1 MEAHD
6 LGETVLPHDEEV
18 SQVSPEELAQLLGG
32 GAEQRE
38 PTELETAVAGALE
51 EVTIPCVIEL
61 DDGKVFEVDA
71 IRAWAWTPF
80 GVYAVGKYADDEAE
94 VERKVL
100 FAGRKIANIEL
111 QTEAYEEF
119 VASIEEVAA
128 EDESNESGSEASS
141 D

>member
-1 MEAHD
+1 MEAVD
-6 LGETVLPHDEEV
+6 LSDTVTHDEEQ
-18 SQVSPEELAQLLGG
+18 SAVSPEELAQLLGG
-32 GAEQRE
+32 AAPQRE

-80 GVYAVGKYADDEAE
+80 GVYAVGKYSDDPDTM
-94 VERKVL
+94 ERKVL

-111 QTEAYEEF
+111 QTEAYEAF
-119 VASIEEVAA
+119 VESINESVDEA
-128 EDESNESGSEASS
+128 ENESGSEASS